1 MMLAVPFIG
10 LSKTHIKGGGGGG
23 GFKRTFNGKNTP
35 PNIPTVYSNTFY
47 SNISML
53 MVLPI
58 LVTLLTESEHFLKHT
73 ATIVT

>member
-10 LSKTHIKGGGGGG
+10 LSKTHIKVGGG
-23 GFKRTFNGKNTP
+23 GFKRTFNEKNTP

-58 LVTLLTESEHFLKHT
+58 LVTLLTESEHFLSLYSFFNT
-73 ATIVT
+73 